1 MLPRH
6 RPRTAPDR
14 TPWSSF
20 VLFAALVAPLALPLA
35 AMAHPGP
42 GGDAVHGLADGIL
55 HPFTGIDHLAAM
67 LAVGA
72 WTGRAPARRWP
83 APIAFA
89 LALVA
94 GAMLAARGFAP
105 PAIEPMIA
113 ASVLVSGLLLA
124 TQREIGAGVVA
135 LLVGA
140 FGLFHGAA
148 HGIELGTVPALAGM
162 VIGSIALQ
170 AAGVAM
176 GLGLARTRV
185 LWTRAAGML
194 VATIGGA
201 LLLLLQVA

>member
-6 RPRTAPDR
+6 RPHTPPDR

-20 VLFAALVAPLALPLA
+20 AGLAVLVAPLALPLA

-55 HPFTGIDHLAAM
+55 HPFTGLDHLAAM

-83 APIAFA
+83 APVAFA

-94 GAMLAARGFAP
+94 GSLLAARGLAP

-113 ASVLVSGLLLA
+113 ASVLVFGLLLA
-124 TQREIGAGVVA
+124 SRHEIGVGVA
-135 LLVGA
+135 APLVGA

-148 HGIELGTVPALAGM
+148 HGLELGAAPALAGM
-162 VIGSIALQ
+162 LVGSVALQ
-170 AAGVAM
+170 AAGVAL
-176 GLGLARTRV
+176 GLGLARTRPM
-185 LWTRAAGML
+185 WTRAAGVL
-194 VATIGGA
+194 VAGIGGV
-201 LLLLLQVA
+201 LMLLLQVA

>member
-55 HPFTGIDHLAAM
+55 HPFTGIDHLA
-67 LAVGA
+67 
-72 WTGRAPARRWP
+72 
-83 APIAFA
+83 
-89 LALVA
+89 
-94 GAMLAARGFAP
+94 AMLAARGFAP